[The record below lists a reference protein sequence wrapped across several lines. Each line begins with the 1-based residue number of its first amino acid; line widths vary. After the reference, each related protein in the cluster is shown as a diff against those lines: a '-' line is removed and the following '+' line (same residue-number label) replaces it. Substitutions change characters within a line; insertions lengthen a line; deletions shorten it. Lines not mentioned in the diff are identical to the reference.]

1 MRNGSTLVVMRKSAG
16 LLLLLLFF
24 LLVVAFVNP
33 MRETAIADDWAYAST
48 VRHLIATGQ
57 YQLND
62 WAAANMPVQIYWAAS
77 LAKFFGYTLSVLRL
91 STLALLLVALI
102 SLYCMLR
109 DFGVP
114 TEEGSLLTAAMAVS
128 PPVFFLS
135 FTFQT
140 DVQFLG
146 WQILALWL
154 YSRALRQ
161 NSYFCM
167 IGGGLAAAAALGTR
181 QFGVALVAGLVAIWL
196 LVERQRLRKA
206 LFYLTG
212 LALPLLATAWQF
224 GLGINE
230 PTFSQKVRL
239 TEQWTYMSDPP
250 RLIGDFFWR
259 PAVIVQYLA
268 LYLVP
273 VLPLVALLAKRAWQ
287 KNQAAQR
294 SENLLSTRPW
304 LWPLAWMI
312 YLGAAVCFGYFFY
325 LRHVLMP
332 YLAWLLPNN
341 QTTDFGFK
349 NHLILTLL
357 TASFAAALSWLLS
370 GVCRGIQHCHE
381 VSRSQAFVAFAGLGL
396 LCVQLLYAQ
405 FYDVYLIQ
413 FLPFVLLALGLMC
426 PRWPNWLKATIGGMS
441 AVALLISSL
450 WTRGNL
456 ERAEA
461 NWRAAEIAHS
471 SGAAPEDIAGN
482 MTWSCYHG
490 AFDAWVRQ
498 VGGIRA
504 AESYSGGHRMH
515 FAFFDFLNQR
525 FNHASFVLTSS
536 VSHRPSEKSR
546 VIATVPYRDEF
557 LRARKIKVIKND

>member
-1 MRNGSTLVVMRKSAG
+1 
-16 LLLLLLFF
+16 
-24 LLVVAFVNP
+24 
-33 MRETAIADDWAYAST
+33 
-48 VRHLIATGQ
+48 
-57 YQLND
+57 
-62 WAAANMPVQIYWAAS
+62 
-77 LAKFFGYTLSVLRL
+77 
-91 STLALLLVALI
+91 
-102 SLYCMLR
+102 MLR
-109 DFGVP
+109 DFDVAAD
-114 TEEGSLLTAAMAVS
+114 EASLLTAVMAAS

-161 NSYFCM
+161 NSYLFM
-167 IGGGLAAAAALGTR
+167 TGGALAAAAAVGTR
-181 QFGVALVAGLVAIWL
+181 QFGVALVAGLVAVWL
-196 LVERQRLRKA
+196 LVERQRFRKA
-206 LFYLTG
+206 PFYLLG
-212 LALPLLATAWQF
+212 LGLPLLATVWQF
-224 GLGINE
+224 SSGMKS

-239 TEQWTYMSDPP
+239 TEQWAYLSNPS

-259 PAVIVQYLA
+259 PAVILQYIA
-268 LYLVP
+268 LYLIP
-273 VLPLVALLAKRAWQ
+273 VLPLVAVLAKRTWQ
-287 KNQAAQR
+287 KDQAEQR
-294 SENLLSTRPW
+294 SENLLSTKPW
-304 LWPLAWMI
+304 LWPLAWMV

-341 QTTDFGFK
+341 QTADFGFK

-357 TASFAAALSWLLS
+357 TASFAAALGWLLS
-370 GVCRGIQHCHE
+370 GLFLSIQHWHE
-381 VSRSQAFVAFAGLGL
+381 VSRSEAFVVFAGLGL
-396 LCVQLLYAQ
+396 LGVQLVYAQ

-471 SGAAPEDIAGN
+471 TGAAPEDIAGN

-498 VGGIRA
+498 VGGITA
-504 AESYSGGHRMH
+504 SESYSGGHRMH
-515 FAFFDFLNQR
+515 FAFFDFLDQR
-525 FNHASFVLTSS
+525 FSHASFILSPS
-536 VSHRPSEKSR
+536 VSQQAGKKSS

-557 LRARKIKVIKND
+557 VRARQIEIVKNN

>member
-1 MRNGSTLVVMRKSAG
+1 MQRLSGVRKRSTVAVMRKCAG
-16 LLLLLLFF
+16 LLLLLFCFF
-24 LLVVAFVNP
+24 LVVAFVNP

-62 WAAANMPVQIYWAAS
+62 WSAANMPVQIYWAAS

-109 DFGVP
+109 DFDVP

-128 PPVFFLS
+128 PPVFCLS

-154 YSRALRQ
+154 YSRALRR
-161 NSYFCM
+161 NSHFFM
-167 IGGGLAAAAALGTR
+167 IGGALAAAAAVGTR
-181 QFGVALVAGLVAIWL
+181 QFGVALVASLVAVWL

-206 LFYLTG
+206 PFYLTG
-212 LALPLLATAWQF
+212 LGLPLLATAWQF
-224 GLGINE
+224 GFGING

-239 TEQWTYMSDPP
+239 TEQWVYMSDLP

-259 PAVIVQYLA
+259 PAVILQYLA

-273 VLPLVALLAKRAWQ
+273 ALPLVAVLAKRTWQ
-287 KNQAAQR
+287 KDQAEQR
-294 SENLLSTRPW
+294 SENLVSTKPW

-341 QTTDFGFK
+341 QTADFGFK

-357 TASFAAALSWLLS
+357 TASFAAALGWLLS
-370 GVCRGIQHCHE
+370 GLFLSIQHWHK
-381 VSRSQAFVAFAGLGL
+381 VSRSEAFVVFAGLGL
-396 LCVQLLYAQ
+396 LGVQLVYAQ

-426 PRWPNWLKATIGGMS
+426 PRWPTWLKVTIGAMS

-471 SGAAPEDIAGN
+471 TGAAPQK
-482 MTWSCYHG
+482 TLP
-490 AFDAWVRQ
+490 V
-498 VGGIRA
+498 
-504 AESYSGGHRMH
+504 
-515 FAFFDFLNQR
+515 
-525 FNHASFVLTSS
+525 T
-536 VSHRPSEKSR
+536 
-546 VIATVPYRDEF
+546 
-557 LRARKIKVIKND
+557 